1 MTRCKPTAG
10 WAHLAVTCAFE
21 RPFAVF
27 IQPCIC
33 AFGFLT
39 GALNAASLD
48 SCGQR
53 RRSTGRPS
61 PLLGAALIAGTNGR
75 SLPRTRNAP
84 RTDRPRATISAR
96 MNTTP
101 QREFWN
107 GNAVRLGDVWTL
119 RKRNH
124 VIQCMLF
131 TLDSDGSC
139 GSKSASCS

>member
-1 MTRCKPTAG
+1 
-10 WAHLAVTCAFE
+10 
-21 RPFAVF
+21 
-27 IQPCIC
+27 
-33 AFGFLT
+33 
-39 GALNAASLD
+39 
-48 SCGQR
+48 
-53 RRSTGRPS
+53 
-61 PLLGAALIAGTNGR
+61 
-75 SLPRTRNAP
+75 
-84 RTDRPRATISAR
+84 